1 MKVVII
7 DVHIVDVLYSLPNR
21 RPFPGKRVIL
31 YFGTCIGEDM
41 GEDRRF
47 GKLSGV
53 PGGAKGG
60 DGGNLFLGLLRL
72 SFGLLR
78 LSFGLLR

>member
-7 DVHIVDVLYSLPNR
+7 DVPIVEVLYSLPKR
-21 RPFPGKRVIL
+21 RPFPGKRLIL
-31 YFGTCIGEDM
+31 FFDICIGEDT
-41 GEDRRF
+41 GEDKRF

-72 SFGLLR
+72 
-78 LSFGLLR
+78 